1 MNIYAYTEKKTL
13 VNKLRVNDPEAVPT
27 ILSYIN
33 GEEEE
38 QSLREFIAEELFN
51 QGLRRESASVSFVL
65 ASIEGGKKGQKQ

>member
-13 VNKLRVNDPEAVPT
+13 VNKLRVNTPEAIPT

-33 GEEEE
+33 GEEE